1 MLPLDHTHVLQRVSF
16 LLVLMLLQNTSD
28 NKQLHMSLI
37 AEGAVGMWELLSGV
51 TAVGSLITGAS
62 LRGLMD
68 ALRKPILSV
77 ELQLPAICA
86 AWHVCA
92 ATKPRERLVQ
102 VTTTRCLTRL
112 LVEVEC
118 VMHIDLQESHVCR
131 WRNPV

>member
-1 MLPLDHTHVLQRVSF
+1 
-16 LLVLMLLQNTSD
+16 
-28 NKQLHMSLI
+28 MSLI
-37 AEGAVGMWELLSGV
+37 AEGAVGLWELLSGV

-92 ATKPRERLVQ
+92 AAKPRERLVQ
-102 VTTTRCLTRL
+102 VTTGCLTRP

-118 VMHIDLQESHVCR
+118 VMHIDLQESHICR
-131 WRNPV
+131 GRNPV